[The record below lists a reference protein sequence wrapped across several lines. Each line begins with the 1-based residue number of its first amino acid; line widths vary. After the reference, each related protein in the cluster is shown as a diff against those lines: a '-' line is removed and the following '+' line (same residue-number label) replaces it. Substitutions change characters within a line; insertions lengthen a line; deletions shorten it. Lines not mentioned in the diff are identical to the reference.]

1 MNISEA
7 ISLHLEESA
16 RVKQL
21 VNRHCRSQ
29 IEQAVLMLS
38 SVLDQGGKI
47 LFCGNG
53 GSAAD
58 AQHLAAEF
66 VIRLSHDFERPALP
80 AIALTTDTSV
90 LTAGSNDLGYEQV
103 FARQVE
109 ALGNKNDVLIGI
121 TTSGNS
127 GNIIRALIK
136 AKEMGMHTIALLG
149 NDGGRCKD
157 IAGLSII
164 VPSVNTQYI
173 QEAHIAIGHILVELT
188 EKELFGN

>member
-1 MNISEA
+1 VNISDA

-21 VNRHCRSQ
+21 VNKHCRSE
-29 IEQAVLMLS
+29 IEQAVLLLS
-38 SVLDQGGKI
+38 SALDQGNKI

-80 AIALTTDTSV
+80 AIALTTDTSI

-109 ALGNKNDVLIGI
+109 ALGAKGDVLIGI

-127 GNIIRALIK
+127 DNIIRALTK
-136 AKEMGMHTIALLG
+136 GKEKGMHTIALLG
-149 NDGGRCKD
+149 NDGGRCKNLAD
-157 IAGLSII
+157 ISII

-188 EKELFGN
+188 EQKLFGN